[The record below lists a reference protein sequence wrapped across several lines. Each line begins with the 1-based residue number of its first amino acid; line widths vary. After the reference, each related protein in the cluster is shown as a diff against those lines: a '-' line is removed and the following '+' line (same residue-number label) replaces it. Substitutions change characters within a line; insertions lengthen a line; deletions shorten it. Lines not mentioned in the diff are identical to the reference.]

1 MPNVSLRG
9 SLTLADTALQ
19 TVRHEIA
26 QVNGADAHYTRAG
39 RDGSPLVLVHGGAGN
54 RHDWAKNIKVLSEAH
69 QVYAPDLLGFGQN
82 FRDDTPH
89 TVRRFSD
96 FLGDFMDAV
105 GLRSASLV
113 GHSLGRPSL
122 SRSGPARASQDRQAG
137 AGGSDRLWPVVG
149 SRIHPRHD
157 GMGAVEARPPTA
169 AIPAPGHRAERAQPR
184 ASPHGNRVLADCLG
198 KVGLFLSPP
207 LCPSCR
213 RNDSQLQPIRVSPVG
228 ARPAQERAI
237 GLQRCRPDLPVESRG
252 ECPAVASAGGSGL
265 AKVGRLLYLLTT
277 LNSDMPN

>member
-54 RHDWAKNIKVLSEAH
+54 RHDWAKNIKALSEAH

-113 GHSLGRPSL
+113 GHSLG
-122 SRSGPARASQDRQAG
+122 ARVCLDLAQREPHRT
-137 AGGSDRLWPVVG
+137 DRL
-149 SRIHPRHD
+149 
-157 GMGAVEARPPTA
+157 
-169 AIPAPGHRAERAQPR
+169 
-184 ASPHGNRVLADCLG
+184 VLAAPIGFGRLSVPGYILGTMGWALSKLARRRLPYPPLDIELNERSHEHLRTVTASSLNCLG